1 VERDEHD
8 LEARWALASA
18 RAARGDFAQALEG
31 FLDLV
36 SRSRKFRDDGARL
49 AMLAIFD
56 HLGQSE
62 LTHAYRRRLQIV
74 T

>member
-1 VERDEHD
+1 MP
-8 LEARWALASA
+8 SA
-18 RAARGDFAQALEG
+18 HAARGDFAHALEE

-49 AMLAIFD
+49 AMLAIFE
-56 HLGQSE
+56 HLGESD
-62 LTHAYRRRLQIV
+62 LTHDYRRRLQLV